1 MFFWFSSLLIDKK
14 FQSVANIIDDG
25 AVKTIDFTKLYTE
38 ELNARN
44 NALNKMKEEFKEEIE
59 DEGRRA
65 SRIGTNI
72 GQNLKFFSY
81 ND

>member
-1 MFFWFSSLLIDKK
+1 MKVIFSA
-14 FQSVANIIDDG
+14 ANIIEDG
-25 AVKTIDFTKLYTE
+25 KVRTIDFTKLYTE

-44 NALNKMKEEFKEEIE
+44 NALSKMKEEFAEEIK

-72 GQNLKFFSY
+72 GQYQTLIPANFSLNY
-81 ND
+81 YIII